1 LKPIFMRASVGGDLR
16 GARAGG
22 IGLRLQA
29 TGEAALTDPA
39 LTVENA
45 LTDELR
51 AWLMEKLRYPVL
63 SVLTDQGAPSQSV
76 MWFDLDLQSPDTVLM
91 NTKEGRAKARYL
103 RGDPRVSLCFEE
115 ELTWVA
121 MHGRVEL
128 NDSREQALD
137 DIRALAVRY
146 GDDPDEFNGQQR
158 VTIRLRVD
166 KVIRHG

>member
-1 LKPIFMRASVGGDLR
+1 M
-16 GARAGG
+16 
-22 IGLRLQA
+22 
-29 TGEAALTDPA
+29 TDPA

-51 AWLMEKLRYPVL
+51 GWLMEKLRYPVL
-63 SVLTDQGAPSQSV
+63 AVLTDQGAPSQSV
-76 MWFDLDLQSPDTVLM
+76 MWFDLDPEPDTILM

-103 RGDPRVSLCFEE
+103 RRDPRASLCFED
-115 ELTWVA
+115 ELTWIA

-128 NDSREQALD
+128 DDDRERALH
-137 DIRALAVRY
+137 DIRALADRY

-158 VTIRLRVD
+158 LTIRLRVE